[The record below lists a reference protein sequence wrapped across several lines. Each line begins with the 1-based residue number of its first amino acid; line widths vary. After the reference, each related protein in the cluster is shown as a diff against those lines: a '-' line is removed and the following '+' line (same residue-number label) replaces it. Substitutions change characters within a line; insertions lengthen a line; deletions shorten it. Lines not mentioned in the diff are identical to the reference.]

1 MAGSTRGSGLA
12 EGATARAPAAAPV
25 TSPRR
30 RALRRAA
37 GARLAPFGVA
47 VLLTALVVAIF
58 APAISPY
65 DPLKQDL
72 GPTLAPPRR
81 AHLLGTDNV
90 GLDVLARMTWGTRV
104 SLVAGF
110 VSVAI
115 AMAAGGG
122 PGLFAR
128 HPGGGGRRVG

>member
-47 VLLTALVVAIF
+47 VLLIALVVAIF

-72 GPTLAPPRR
+72 GHPLAPPRR
-81 AHLLGTDNV
+81 PHRLGPDNV
-90 GLDVLARMTWGTRV
+90 GRDVLAVMMWGTRV
-104 SLVAGF
+104 SLVAAF

-115 AMAAGGG
+115 AMTVGGVLGLVAGY
-122 PGLFAR
+122 
-128 HPGGGGRRVG
+128 